1 MPPEIITVTELN
13 RLARNALER
22 EFSTRWV
29 TGEISNLTLATSG
42 HLYLTLKDENAQV
55 RCAMFR
61 HRAQGLPFRPENG
74 QQVEAFAKVS
84 LYEPRGD
91 YQLNIESLRRAGLG
105 RLYEAFVQLR
115 EKLARAGLFNEQN
128 KRNLPRFPHTIGI
141 ITSPQAAAF
150 QDVLAAFKRRAPH
163 VRLILYPTRVQ
174 GQEAAAQIVEALTL
188 AASHACC
195 DLLLLVRGGGSL
207 EDLWPFNEESVAQA
221 LSTCPIPVISGV
233 GHETDLTIADLTA
246 DYRAATPTAAAEIA
260 SAGWVQAT
268 QEIEQLAQALR
279 STLRATLEKH
289 MQRLDLLSRRLVH
302 PAQRL
307 ARTRTD
313 LLLLR
318 QRLILSGQRH
328 LQRQTARLERL
339 STGLSALNPTAVLSR
354 GYAIALNAESQA
366 IRDSR
371 QITPNETLTLR
382 FAKGSSK
389 VVAIQIFPD

>member
-1 MPPEIITVTELN
+1 MLPEIITITELN

-22 EFSTRWV
+22 EFPTRWI
-29 TGEISNLTLATSG
+29 TGEISNLTQAGSG

-61 HRAQGLPFRPENG
+61 NRAQGITFRPENG
-74 QQVEAFAKVS
+74 QQVEALAKVS

-115 EKLARAGLFNEQN
+115 EKLAKAGLFNEEN
-128 KRNLPRFPHTIGI
+128 KRKLPRFPHTIGV
-141 ITSPQAAAF
+141 ITSPQAAAL
-150 QDVLAAFKRRAPH
+150 QDVLAAFRRRAPH
-163 VRLILYPTRVQ
+163 VQLILIPTSVQ
-174 GQEAAAQIVEALTL
+174 GSDAAAQIVKALK
-188 AASHACC
+188 AASRLQC

-221 LSTCPIPVISGV
+221 LSTCSIPVISGV
-233 GHETDLTIADLTA
+233 GHETDITIADLAA

-260 SAGWVQAT
+260 SAGWVQTT
-268 QEIEQLAQALR
+268 QNIEQLAQALR
-279 STLRATLEKH
+279 SSLRAMLEKH
-289 MQRLDLLSRRLVH
+289 MQRLDLLSRRLLH

-307 ARTRTD
+307 TRLQTD
-313 LLLLR
+313 LFLLKR
-318 QRLILSGQRH
+318 RLNLSGQRQ
-328 LQRQTARLERL
+328 LQRQAAHLERL

-382 FAKGSSK
+382 FAKGGSK
-389 VVAIQIFPD
+389 VVVIQTFPD